1 MPQVQTVPIPLL
13 NPSLE
18 AILAPWCFVLS
29 VLPSLHST
37 ACKLNYLWKRCSI
50 ISKRPHIPNLFSNH
64 YPNILAVKAF
74 SLRTKAVRL
83 HSQTVDIYSLLFK
96 VFQPPEPFIPLIPG
110 PVIPITWHT
119 SEITTSVTTLHQ
131 YNPQY
136 ASLPTLPLWI
146 LCSWENPYP
155 NPLHFFLLH
164 FPLSQPKV
172 QRSNTATNLSY
183 PKLSGSCLPSTAFSW
198 KTFCGSKYSYSL
210 GSHSLDPP
218 LKNP

>member
-74 SLRTKAVRL
+74 LLRTKAVRL

-96 VFQPPEPFIPLIPG
+96 VFQPPEPFIPLVPG
-110 PVIPITWHT
+110 PVIPVTWHIWNHHFSDHT
-119 SEITTSVTTLHQ
+119 PSIQPPVCKFTHSPSVG
-131 YNPQY
+131 
-136 ASLPTLPLWI
+136 SL
-146 LCSWENPYP
+146 
-155 NPLHFFLLH
+155 FLGES
-164 FPLSQPKV
+164 LSQPI
-172 QRSNTATNLSY
+172 TFLLA
-183 PKLSGSCLPSTAFSW
+183 PLPSFPA
-198 KTFCGSKYSYSL
+198 
-210 GSHSLDPP
+210 
-218 LKNP
+218 